1 MDKKQILVLA
11 VVAVGAFA
19 VGMLLGKKKGE
30 AKSSADGDFTVDKTK
45 RTWAVEG
52 GEESKANMLEVSGG
66 MKEVYGNMLEATGPG
81 TPIDPKGGRSDL
93 HYPKTNPGK
102 LNYPK
107 NNPGRLNYP
116 KNGVSNMLDATGLSA
131 NDAWPDNRR
140 KVWG

>member
-19 VGMLLGKKKGE
+19 VGMILGKKKAE
-30 AKSSADGDFTVDKTK
+30 AKSSADGDFVTDRTK

-66 MKEVYGNMLEATGPG
+66 MKEVYGNMLEVSGPG

-93 HYPKTNPGK
+93 
-102 LNYPK
+102 
-107 NNPGRLNYP
+107 NYP
-116 KNGVSNMLDATGLSA
+116 KNGEKRRFPKNETSNMLDATGLTGA
-131 NDAWPDNRR
+131 AAWPDNRKR
-140 KVWG
+140 VWG